1 MLIFINNYVFIYF
14 YFAEIYFTNFSV
26 DRQQQLS
33 IHVTCFPSF
42 PRWNWSLCFTNDT
55 VTESYLIQN
64 KCTDDHNKTAE
75 TEKHVIQIII
85 ILFIE
90 FCGISCIIVCVIVPS
105 RSLRDTIW
113 ITEREKNCTGYDAFI
128 VYADRDTEWVLE
140 NAPKLERKYKLKF
153 CIPDRDFLPGEL
165 IVRSIFESIQKSKR
179 IIVLVSENF
188 IEDGWSHFIMDV
200 AQCLIIEKSLKN
212 GLLVCRFKED
222 LESSKTFPYRLWK
235 VIGHDKTTG
244 SESSSVWENVA
255 KLLVNDPE
263 TAYSCFT
270 SFKQGFI

>member
-33 IHVTCFPSF
+33 VHFTCFPSF

-55 VTESYLIQN
+55 VTESYLVQN
-64 KCTDDHNKTAE
+64 ICTNDQNKTAE
-75 TEKHVIQIII
+75 NEKHDMKKYIDSIMIVLCVTVIV
-85 ILFIE
+85 
-90 FCGISCIIVCVIVPS
+90 CIIVSSCNLWYPAD
-105 RSLRDTIW
+105 RRTK
-113 ITEREKNCTGYDAFI
+113 RGKCCTGYDAFI
-128 VYADRDTEWVLE
+128 LYADRDREWVFEYAL
-140 NAPKLERKYKLKF
+140 KLERKYKLKF
-153 CIPDRDFLPGEL
+153 CIPDRDFLLGES
-165 IVRSIFESIQKSKR
+165 IVRSIFKSIQKSKR
-179 IIVLVSENF
+179 VIVLVSQNC
-188 IEDGWSHFIMDV
+188 IKDGWSHVIMDV
-200 AQCLIIEKSLKN
+200 AQCLIIEKSSKN

-222 LESSKTFPYRLWK
+222 LETAKMFPYPLWK

-270 SFKQGFI
+270 